1 MSENRYKK
9 GSKAPMII
17 LIIVSVIVVAAI
29 ICAVII
35 LNRNKNTTNPEDLI
49 AETTIIQISDTENTE
64 TQNNQSQTGES
75 SNAENHTHASNQP
88 QQSGD
93 AVVVPTINGG
103 ERGEYFSASFSPTSA
118 VDTFTG
124 ANCSLKEV
132 FGSSFNGG
140 SIKFNSDGTL
150 SDNLSLTG
158 ASSGAYAVEG
168 DQIIATYTN
177 DKNYIITVTK
187 WNDDVPAEIIINYGG
202 YDVYFN

>member
-17 LIIVSVIVVAAI
+17 LIVVSIIVVAGI
-29 ICAVII
+29 ICAII
-35 LNRNKNTTNPEDLI
+35 FLNGNTNQKQPEDLI
-49 AETTIIQISDTENTE
+49 TDTTIVEIPADNTQDTQPQTEGSSDV
-64 TQNNQSQTGES
+64 
-75 SNAENHTHASNQP
+75 ENHTHANEQSQQP
-88 QQSGD
+88 SE

-103 ERGEYFSASFSPTSA
+103 EQGEYFSASFSPSSA
-118 VDTFTG
+118 VDTFTDT
-124 ANCSLKEV
+124 NCSLKEV
-132 FGSSFNGG
+132 FGSSYSGG
-140 SIKFNSDGTL
+140 SITFNSDGTL

-168 DQIIATYTN
+168 DKIVATYTN

-187 WNDDVPAEIIINYGG
+187 WNGDVPAEIIINYGG